1 MFHARQLRLKVEY
14 TRGGA
19 RMEDTFDVNLSKE
32 RLTSNEAKFFS
43 LSKEPPN
50 LAAV

>member
-1 MFHARQLRLKVEY
+1 MPGGQLRLKVEY
-14 TRGGA
+14 TRGGT

-32 RLTSNEAKFFS
+32 RLTSADAQFFS